1 MKKRCVAFSVTAFFA
16 LGALLFAVFA
26 STALPFE
33 RVKTASGGANETL
46 TSFSGGALND
56 VKKSEALQKSLQPE
70 AYNTRKY
77 VYAGGSV
84 IGIKLYC
91 DGVVVVDTEA
101 VETKNGKVSP
111 AKLCG
116 LLKGDLI
123 KKIDGVAVKTNA
135 EATKLIEKSGGKKM
149 KFEVVRGEDTVYIDF
164 CCVEDSYGG
173 YKAGLWIRDSSAGI
187 GTLTFVKEDGTFGS
201 LGHAVCDVDTG
212 EILPVGEGVVTN
224 AAVTGIIKGSSGEAG
239 EICGELN
246 SEAIG
251 DILKNTDTG
260 IYGRLYSTEGLGLK
274 KYPVA
279 QVDEIKKGE
288 AFIIS
293 TVETGK
299 TELFKA
305 EITDL
310 NPNSTENKNLV
321 VKITDEAL
329 IQKTG
334 GIIQGM
340 SGSPIIQNGMLVG
353 AVTHVFINDPT
364 SGYGIFIEEML

>member
-1 MKKRCVAFSVTAFFA
+1 MKKRSVAFSVAAFFA
-16 LGALLFAVFA
+16 IGALLLGIFAPSALSVKNVKAA
-26 STALPFE
+26 SNGT
-33 RVKTASGGANETL
+33 NETL
-46 TSFSGGALND
+46 TSFSRGASD
-56 VKKSEALQKSLQPE
+56 EVKKSEALQKNVNPG

-77 VYAGGSV
+77 VYAGGSI

-101 VETKNGKVSP
+101 VETENGKVNP

-116 LLKGDLI
+116 LLRGDLI
-123 KKIDGVAVKTNA
+123 KKIDGAFVKTNA
-135 EATKLIEKSGGKKM
+135 EATKIIEKSGGKKM
-149 KFEVVRGEDTVYIDF
+149 TFEVVRGEDTVLIDF
-164 CCVEDSYGG
+164 CCVKDSFGY
-173 YKAGLWIRDSSAGI
+173 YKAGLWIRDSSAGV
-187 GTLTFVKEDGTFGS
+187 GTLSFVKEDGIFAS

-212 EILPVGEGVVTN
+212 KILPVGEGVVTD
-224 AAVTGIIKGSSGEAG
+224 ASVTGIIKGTSGEAG

-246 SEAIG
+246 SGVIG
-251 DILKNTDTG
+251 DILKNTETG
-260 IYGRLYSTEGLGLK
+260 IYGRLYSDKISGLK

-279 QVDEIKKGE
+279 ESYEIKKGE

-293 TVETGK
+293 TIETGK
-299 TELFKA
+299 TALFKA

-329 IQKTG
+329 IEKTG

-353 AVTHVFINDPT
+353 AVTHVCVN
-364 SGYGIFIEEML
+364 L